1 MAVIDGGG
9 TLPPA
14 LGLAGELV
22 RRGHSVQVLG
32 DPTAEASTRAAGC
45 DFTSWQAAPHI
56 DSIADQTALIADL
69 ESGSPVRQFAP
80 ARDRFLLG
88 PAAAYAADVI
98 GAVRSHPP
106 DAVLVD
112 GLPGILIGAQ
122 ATGLPTAALM
132 ANIYMRPTRGMPVM
146 TTGWPPGKG
155 PVGRARDT
163 LARMGLR
170 LVFGRMR
177 PALNAVLATYEQPPV
192 RDLFELLDRCAD
204 VIVMT
209 SPTFDYQSPDIPPN
223 VHFVGPQLDDPDWA
237 TTDDWR
243 PDGDD
248 PLVLVATSSI
258 FQDQTDLL
266 RRVAAALGQLPV
278 RGLVTTGRA
287 VDPADIPAPA
297 NVRVLRAAPHC
308 AVLAETAVV
317 VTHAGHGSVLKALAA
332 GVPLVCM
339 PMGRDQKDNTVRVLR
354 QGAGVRVDKSAP
366 PDRIAAAVQL
376 LLHDPSYTEAARRF
390 AGTLAEEGRTR
401 PSAADRAEA
410 LLPG

>member
-1 MAVIDGGG
+1 
-9 TLPPA
+9 
-14 LGLAGELV
+14 
-22 RRGHSVQVLG
+22 
-32 DPTAEASTRAAGC
+32 
-45 DFTSWQAAPHI
+45 
-56 DSIADQTALIADL
+56 
-69 ESGSPVRQFAP
+69 
-80 ARDRFLLG
+80 
-88 PAAAYAADVI
+88 
-98 GAVRSHPP
+98 
-106 DAVLVD
+106 
-112 GLPGILIGAQ
+112 
-122 ATGLPTAALM
+122 
-132 ANIYMRPTRGMPVM
+132 MRPTRGMPVM

-163 LARMGLR
+163 VARAALR
-170 LVFGRMR
+170 LVFARMR
-177 PALNAVLATYEQPPV
+177 PGLNAVLASHQQAPV
-192 RDLFELLDRCAD
+192 GDLFELLDRCAD
-204 VIVMT
+204 VLVMT
-209 SPTFDYQSPDIPPN
+209 SPTFDFQSPDIPAN

-237 TTDDWR
+237 ATDDWR

-258 FQDQTDLL
+258 FQDQTHLL

-297 NVRVLRAAPHC
+297 NVRVVRAAPHG
-308 AVLAETAVV
+308 AVLAETSVV
-317 VTHAGHGSVLKALAA
+317 VAHAGHGSVLKALAA

-366 PDRIAAAVQL
+366 PDRIAAAVRL
-376 LLHDPSYTEAARRF
+376 LLDDPSYTQAARRF

-410 LLPG
+410 LLPH